1 MSLLDAIIIGIV
13 QGLTEFI
20 PISSTAH
27 MTLVGSMLGTM
38 SKDNPEL
45 WTAIQGVFQLGTLV
59 AVFAYFSKDLRNIL
73 LEFYNQNLSKRV
85 SFSSQTSNSKLGWY
99 ITIGTIPIVTIGY
112 ALKKQLTGSF
122 TKDPFV
128 IAIALISLAVVLLIA
143 ELISKRTRTLE
154 TISMKDSIIV
164 GLSQCLALIPGSS
177 RSGTTITAGLFLGM
191 TRETAARFSFLL
203 GIPAILLS
211 GLASMY
217 DLYKAKE
224 MFISLDIAPIVVG
237 TIVSGIVGYLSIAFL
252 LKFLAKYSTM
262 LFIVYRIVLGII
274 ILYLTF

>member
-13 QGLTEFI
+13 QGLSEFI

-27 MTLVGSMLGTM
+27 MTLVGSMLGTI
-38 SKDNPEL
+38 SKDNPEV

-59 AVFAYFSKDLRNIL
+59 AVFIYFSSDLRLIL
-73 LEFYNQNLSKRV
+73 SDFFNQNYSNRV
-85 SFSSQTSNSKLGWY
+85 PIKKQSTNSLLGWY
-99 ITIGTIPIVTIGY
+99 IGVGTIPILTIGY
-112 ALKKQLTGSF
+112 ALKKQLSGSF
-122 TKDPFV
+122 TKDPIV
-128 IAIALISLAVVLLIA
+128 IATSLISLAIVLLVA
-143 ELISKRTRTLE
+143 ELISKRNRTLE
-154 TISMKDSIIV
+154 SITLKDSIIV
-164 GLSQCLALIPGSS
+164 GFSQCLALIPGSS

-217 DLYKAKE
+217 DIFKTKE
-224 MFISLDIAPIVVG
+224 IFIGLDIFPIIVG

-252 LKFLAKYSTM
+252 LKYLSKHSTM
-262 LFIVYRIVLGII
+262 LFIVYRIVLGLV
-274 ILYLTF
+274 ILYLSF